1 MSTRRVL
8 VIGGRCTRLARR
20 NVDAL
25 LEALILPIM
34 VMLVF
39 VYLFG
44 GAIKIRGDYV
54 NYVVP
59 GVLVLCAAFG
69 SAFTAVSVNQDIAS
83 QIIDRFRSLDVPGV
97 SILGGHVIASLVRNG
112 LSIFI
117 VFVVALLVGF
127 RPTATPGN
135 LAFAFAILLL
145 FILAFS
151 WLSAAVGTL
160 LSSPEA
166 ATGFSFF
173 AFFLVNP
180 SSALV
185 PVATMPSWV
194 QPFARNQPVSAVV
207 DATRSL
213 LLENSTDGAWL
224 AVMWCLGIGVVSAV
238 MSGVAFQRRTQ

>member
-1 MSTRRVL
+1 ML
-8 VIGGRCTRLARR
+8 VIGARCTRLARR

-44 GAIKIRGDYV
+44 GAIRVHGDYV

-69 SAFTAVSVNQDIAS
+69 SAFTAVSVNGDIAG
-83 QIIDRFRSLDVPGV
+83 QIIDRFRSLDVSGV
-97 SILGGHVIASLVRNG
+97 AILGGHVIASLVRNG
-112 LSIFI
+112 LSLVV
-117 VFVVALLVGF
+117 VFAISFVVGF
-127 RPTATPGN
+127 RPSAAPGDVV
-135 LAFAFAILLL
+135 LALVVLLL
-145 FILAFS
+145 FIGAFS
-151 WLSAAVGTL
+151 WLSAAVGVL
-160 LSSPEA
+160 LRSPEA

-185 PVATMPSWV
+185 PVSTMPSWV
-194 QPFARNQPVSAVV
+194 QPFARDQPVSAVV

-213 LLENSTDGAWL
+213 LLGTGTGSVML
-224 AVMWCLGIGVVSAV
+224 AVMWCLGIGVASAAL
-238 MSGVAFQRRTQ
+238 SHVAFQRRTR